1 MLENDL
7 SLHWELEHTAELDVA
22 KILRYLS
29 ASWGGDE
36 AAHRFSDALDQALA
50 QECMAVAE
58 QITQTGVPSKRIHEQ
73 VSVYRSRP
81 TFRLDVQT
89 TKKRA
94 RRSGAGLWYVYYS
107 IVDADADGVP
117 DTLLVYAV
125 EHSTAQ
131 PFAINTGQF
140 DADAGDDG
148 E

>member
-1 MLENDL
+1 MAESNV

-22 KILRYLS
+22 RILRYLS

-36 AAHRFSDALDQALA
+36 AAHRFSDALDEALS
-50 QECMAVAE
+50 QECVAVAE
-58 QITQTGVPSKRIHEQ
+58 QITQTGTPLKQIHEQ

-81 TFRLDVQT
+81 TFRLDVRT
-89 TKKRA
+89 TKRRA
-94 RRSGAGLWYVYYS
+94 RRRGAGLWYVYYS
-107 IVDADADGVP
+107 IVDANGDGNP

-140 DADAGDDG
+140 DANTEDD